1 MLMAESNCNICLD
14 NTNDFY
20 KCTHCNNEFCTECSK
35 KMGKCPMC
43 RAVYNQAFVDE
54 QERVHRLEQEALSE
68 QYIQELIGGAG
79 VQVIPLGNQIINAVG
94 ILHFMNH
101 IIQGIGQNDDINDID
116 EPPAG
121 NYQVI
126 DSINQ
131 LYNNE
136 ITPENFRDTINSYA
150 NISDNHKN
158 MITEYTSF
166 YVDGYITRDDYTT
179 YAREMLNEY
188 IEH

>member
-1 MLMAESNCNICLD
+1 MTESNCNICLD

-54 QERVHRLEQEALSE
+54 QEREHRLEQEALSE
-68 QYIQELIGGAG
+68 QYIQELMEQFGGVG
-79 VQVIPLGNQIINAVG
+79 VQIVPVVAIFNL
-94 ILHFMNH
+94 MNH
-101 IIQGIGQNDDINDID
+101 IIQDIEQDAD
-116 EPPAG
+116 AEPPAG
-121 NYQVI
+121 NYQLV

-136 ITPENFRDTINSYA
+136 ITPENFRDTINA
-150 NISDNHKN
+150 LPNISDNHKN
-158 MITEYTSF
+158 MVTEYTSF
-166 YVDGYITRDDYTT
+166 YVDGAITQDDYTT
-179 YAREMLNEY
+179 YARQMLNEY
-188 IEH
+188 IT

>member
-1 MLMAESNCNICLD
+1 MAESTCDICLD
-14 NTNDFY
+14 NTSNFY
-20 KCTHCNNEFCTECSK
+20 MCTHCNKEFCTECSK

-43 RAVYNQAFVDE
+43 RAVYNQSFVDE

-68 QYIQELIGGAG
+68 QYIQELMGGAG
-79 VQVIPLGNQIINAVG
+79 VQIVPVIAIFNL
-94 ILHFMNH
+94 MNN
-101 IIQGIGQNDDINDID
+101 IIQGMDHNDD

-121 NYQVI
+121 NYQLI

>member
-1 MLMAESNCNICLD
+1 MAESNCNICLD

-20 KCTHCNNEFCTECSK
+20 KCTHCNNEFCIECSK

-54 QERVHRLEQEALSE
+54 QEREHRLEQEALSE
-68 QYIQELIGGAG
+68 QYIQELMGQMGGAG
-79 VQVIPLGNQIINAVG
+79 VQIVPVVAIFHL
-94 ILHFMNH
+94 MNH
-101 IIQGIGQNDDINDID
+101 IIQGIEQEDNA

-121 NYQVI
+121 NYQVVDI
-126 DSINQ
+126 INQ

-136 ITPENFRDTINSYA
+136 ITPENFRDTINA
-150 NISDNHKN
+150 LPNISDNHKN
-158 MITEYTSF
+158 MVVEYTSF
-166 YVDGYITRDDYTT
+166 YVDGNITRDDYTT

-188 IEH
+188 LT